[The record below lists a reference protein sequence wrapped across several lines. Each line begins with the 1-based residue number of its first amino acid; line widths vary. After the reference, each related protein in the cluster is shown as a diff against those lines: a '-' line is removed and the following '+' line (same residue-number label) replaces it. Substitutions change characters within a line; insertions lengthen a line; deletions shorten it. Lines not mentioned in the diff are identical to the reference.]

1 MTQARP
7 EAAGA
12 LPAAPAGDRPAAAL
26 VCAGCGHRIPDEA
39 PLAFACPAARPDDD
53 VDHVLVSELDPATE
67 AAGAS
72 GDDPPSPNPYV
83 RWRARF
89 HAYHR
94 ARALGWSDADY
105 VGLVEC
111 LDSAVAVVDGHGF
124 RVTPFA
130 RSDALSDALGFT
142 AAGGV
147 WVKDETGNVS
157 GSHKARHLFGTLLE
171 LAVEEA
177 RVAAASRG
185 VEAGAAGTA
194 AGNGADSPP
203 PAATSGAE
211 ANADGE
217 AAPVRA
223 PLAIASCGNA
233 ALAAA
238 VVARAAER
246 HLDVFIPPDADPV
259 VVDRLRSLGATCTVC
274 EREPGAAGDPTYHAL
289 LRAIAAGAVPFTC
302 QGNLN
307 GFAIEGGETLGWELA
322 AAVGAPGGPRCLDRI
337 VVQVGGGALLS
348 SVIAGLRYGGVA
360 LPRIHAVQPATVH
373 PLARAFERVRARV
386 AAGEPID
393 ASVADAARH
402 RSAFMWPWE
411 QEPHSVAHGIIDDE
425 TYDWRACISGM
436 LASDGSPVVVDEA
449 TFEEA
454 NALAR
459 TATGIDVDHTGTA
472 GLAGLLD
479 LVRTRAVGPDETV
492 AVLFTGAVRRPP
504 TPATGDHSLTRAAH
518 RRLHSNHATSGGI

>member
-1 MTQARP
+1 VTEAQPGAAAR
-7 EAAGA
+7 
-12 LPAAPAGDRPAAAL
+12 APTAL
-26 VCAGCGHRIPDEA
+26 VCAGCGHRVPDEA
-39 PLAFACPAARPDDD
+39 PLAFACPAARPGDD
-53 VDHVLVSELDPATE
+53 VDHVLVRELDPAAA
-67 AAGAS
+67 AAGAF
-72 GDDPPSPNPYV
+72 GDDPASPNPYV
-83 RWRARF
+83 RWRTRF
-89 HAYHR
+89 HAWHR
-94 ARALGWSDADY
+94 AQALGWSDADY
-105 VGLVEC
+105 AGLVGR
-111 LDSAVAVVDGHGF
+111 LDTAVALVDGHGF
-124 RVTPFA
+124 RITPFT
-130 RSDALSDALGFT
+130 RSGALSDALGFS

-177 RVAAASRG
+177 RRAAAGSG
-185 VEAGAAGTA
+185 PSG
-194 AGNGADSPP
+194 P
-203 PAATSGAE
+203 PAG
-211 ANADGE
+211 
-217 AAPVRA
+217 RA

-238 VVARAAER
+238 VVARAADR
-246 HLDVFIPPDADPV
+246 RLDVFIPADADPMV
-259 VVDRLRSLGATCTVC
+259 VERLRALGAACVVC
-274 EREPGAAGDPTYHAL
+274 EREPGVAGDPTYHAI

-307 GFAIEGGETLGWELA
+307 GLAIEGGETLGWELA
-322 AAVGAPGGPRCLDRI
+322 ATVGEPEGPPRLDRV

-348 SVIAGLRYGGVA
+348 SVIAGLRNAARAAGAVA

-386 AAGEPID
+386 AAGEPLD
-393 ASVADAARH
+393 AALADAARH
-402 RSAFMWPWE
+402 RSAFMWLWE

-425 TYDWRACISGM
+425 TYDWRACVAAMLGSG
-436 LASDGSPVVVDEA
+436 GGPVVVSEA
-449 TFEEA
+449 TFQEA

-459 TATGIDVDHTGTA
+459 ATTGIDVDHTGSA

-504 TPATGDHSLTRAAH
+504 APAPGDHPVTRAAH
-518 RRLHSNHATSGGI
+518 RRLHSHHATSGGI

>member
-1 MTQARP
+1 MTDA
-7 EAAGA
+7 
-12 LPAAPAGDRPAAAL
+12 RPAAVAAPPTAL
-26 VCAGCGHRIPDEA
+26 VCAGCGHRVPDEA
-39 PLAFACPAARPDDD
+39 PLAFACSAARPDDD
-53 VDHVLVSELDPATE
+53 VDHVLVRELDPAAV
-67 AAGAS
+67 AASALGNDSA
-72 GDDPPSPNPYV
+72 SPNPYL
-83 RWRARF
+83 RWRTQF
-89 HAYHR
+89 NAYHR

-105 VGLVEC
+105 VRLVQR
-111 LDSAVAVVDGHGF
+111 LDTAVALVDGHGF
-124 RVTPFA
+124 RITPFA
-130 RSDALSDALGFT
+130 RNGALSDGLGFA

-177 RVAAASRG
+177 RVAAAGR
-185 VEAGAAGTA
+185 
-194 AGNGADSPP
+194 
-203 PAATSGAE
+203 
-211 ANADGE
+211 E
-217 AAPVRA
+217 AAPARG

-238 VVARAAER
+238 VVARASGR
-246 HLDVFIPPDADPV
+246 HLDVFIPPDADPI
-259 VVDRLRSLGATCTVC
+259 VVDRLRSLGAACTVC

-289 LRAIAAGAVPFTC
+289 LRAVEAGAIPFTC

-322 AAVGAPGGPRCLDRI
+322 AAVGAPGGPPRLDRV

-348 SVIAGLRYGGVA
+348 SVSAGLRHGMAA

-373 PLARAFERVRARV
+373 PLARAFERVRART
-386 AAGEPID
+386 ATGEPLDD
-393 ASVADAARH
+393 ALADAARH

-425 TYDWRACISGM
+425 TYDWRACVAGM
-436 LASDGSPVVVDEA
+436 LASGGGPVVVDEA
-449 TFEEA
+449 TFDEA
-454 NALAR
+454 NALGR
-459 TATGIDVDHTGTA
+459 ETTGIDVDHTGSA

-479 LVRTRAVGPDETV
+479 LVRTRAIRPEETV

-504 TPATGDHSLTRAAH
+504 TPAPGDHPVTRAAH
-518 RRLHSNHATSGGI
+518 RRLHSHHATSGGN

>member
-1 MTQARP
+1 MTAR
-7 EAAGA
+7 AATPSRT
-12 LPAAPAGDRPAAAL
+12 LPTGL
-26 VCAGCGHRIPDEA
+26 VCAGCGHRVADDA
-39 PLAFACPAARPDDD
+39 PLAFACPAARPGDD
-53 VDHVLVSELDPATE
+53 VDHVLVRHLDPAAGPH
-67 AAGAS
+67 AA
-72 GDDPPSPNPYV
+72 DPAAPNPYV
-83 RWRARF
+83 RWRTRF

-94 ARALGWSDADY
+94 ARAMGWSDARYHRFVDRLNARIA
-105 VGLVEC
+105 LVDTRPF
-111 LDSAVAVVDGHGF
+111 L
-124 RVTPFA
+124 VTPFA
-130 RSDALSDALGFT
+130 RADALSDALGFS

-147 WVKDETGNVS
+147 WVKDETRNVS
-157 GSHKARHLFGTLLE
+157 GSHKARHLFGTLVE

-177 RVAAASRG
+177 RLGLAADDPR
-185 VEAGAAGTA
+185 
-194 AGNGADSPP
+194 P
-203 PAATSGAE
+203 
-211 ANADGE
+211 
-217 AAPVRA
+217 

-246 HLDVFIPPDADPV
+246 HLDVFIPTDADPV
-259 VVDRLRSLGATCTVC
+259 VVERLRALGANLAVC
-274 EREPGAAGDPTYHAL
+274 EREPGVAGDPTYHAL

-322 AAVGAPGGPRCLDRI
+322 AAVGAPKGPPRLDRL

-386 AAGEPID
+386 VAGEPIEG
-393 ASVADAARH
+393 ALADAACH

-411 QEPHSVAHGIIDDE
+411 QEPRSVAHGIIDDE
-425 TYDWRACISGM
+425 TYDWRACVAGM
-436 LASDGSPVVVDEA
+436 LASGGGPLVASEA
-449 TFEEA
+449 TLEEA

-459 TATGIDVDHTGTA
+459 ETTGIDVDHTGSA

-479 LVRTRAVGPDETV
+479 LVRTRAVGPHETV

-504 TPATGDHSLTRAAH
+504 TPAPGDQPVTRAAH
-518 RRLHSNHATSGGI
+518 RRPHSHHATSGGI

>member
-1 MTQARP
+1 MTGPRP

-12 LPAAPAGDRPAAAL
+12 PPTALAGYRLATAL
-26 VCAGCGHRIPDEA
+26 VCAGCGHRVPGEA
-39 PLAFACPAARPDDD
+39 PLAFACPAARPGDD
-53 VDHVLVSELDPATE
+53 VDHVLVRELDPAA
-67 AAGAS
+67 AAGGAF
-72 GDDPPSPNPYV
+72 GDDPASPNPYV
-83 RWRARF
+83 RWRTRF
-89 HAYHR
+89 HAWHR

-105 VGLVEC
+105 VGLVGR
-111 LDSAVAVVDGHGF
+111 LDSAVAMVDGHGF

-130 RSDALSDALGFT
+130 RSGALSDALGFA

-147 WVKDETGNVS
+147 WVKDETRNVS

-177 RVAAASRG
+177 RVAP
-185 VEAGAAGTA
+185 AGR
-194 AGNGADSPP
+194 
-203 PAATSGAE
+203 GAE
-211 ANADGE
+211 ANAAGS
-217 AAPVRA
+217 AAGSAPSAGRA
-223 PLAIASCGNA
+223 NLAIASCGNA

-238 VVARAAER
+238 VVAHAADR
-246 HLDVFIPPDADPV
+246 RLDVFIPPDADPV

-274 EREPGAAGDPTYHAL
+274 EREPGAPGDPTYHAL
-289 LRAIAAGAVPFTC
+289 LRAIGAGAVPFTC

-322 AAVGAPGGPRCLDRI
+322 AAVGAPDGPPRLDRL

-348 SVIAGLRYGGVA
+348 SVVAGFRDSARPGDVVA

-386 AAGEPID
+386 TAGEPID
-393 ASVADAARH
+393 DALADAARH

-411 QEPHSVAHGIIDDE
+411 DEPHSVAHGIIDDE
-425 TYDWRACISGM
+425 TYDWRACVAAM
-436 LASDGSPVVVDEA
+436 LASGGSPLVVGEA

-454 NALAR
+454 NALGRA
-459 TATGIDVDHTGTA
+459 TTGIDADHTGTA
-472 GLAGLLD
+472 GLAGLID
-479 LVRTRAVGPDETV
+479 LVRTRAVGLDENV

-504 TPATGDHSLTRAAH
+504 TPAPGAQPITRAAH
-518 RRLHSNHATSGGI
+518 RRLHSPKTTSGGI